1 MHQQVQ
7 HDITPSGQENGS
19 PSSSPL
25 RKKTF
30 VEDINDVEIKD
41 SENSSDKIKP
51 DDVVKRETEQT
62 CGFLSFSNYL
72 RRFSNINNS

>member
-1 MHQQVQ
+1 M
-7 HDITPSGQENGS
+7 
-19 PSSSPL
+19 
-25 RKKTF
+25 
-30 VEDINDVEIKD
+30 EDINDVEIKD

-51 DDVVKRETEQT
+51 DDVLKREPEQT